1 MSSLTAPPAERDAAW
16 DEVRTRLRGTLNNQ
30 TYKFA
35 FAGARPLA
43 LDEAAS
49 CWPLT
54 PSCCASGSGS
64 VTCRC

>member
-1 MSSLTAPPAERDAAW
+1 MSSLTAPPAERDAVW

-43 LDEAAS
+43 LDDGPPRA
-49 CWPLT
+49 
-54 PSCCASGSGS
+54 G
-64 VTCRC
+64 R